1 MKVSIEVAGYPK
13 GFAKSNSNLNGDI
26 ARDDTTR
33 FNHCKYIETT
43 RDEKVEAGH
52 LSVAGW

>member
-13 GFAKSNSNLNGDI
+13 GFAKSDSNLNGDI

-33 FNHCKYIETT
+33 FNHCHSIEIP
-43 RDEKVEAGH
+43 RDEKAGAGH
-52 LSVAGW
+52 LSPVAW